1 LRLFTS
7 DGIATVGGYSTSS
20 EDRVWYGG
28 FGRRSGRA
36 EGNGRGNGRW
46 RGLRRVGPR
55 SGHDEARGVTLRQG
69 FDGLGFR
76 EYAALSVE
84 QGFDPG
90 AQARPVALRQVELAA
105 QIEQGDL
112 ADLLAGAFGGDEAER
127 EVGFVG
133 GFIPRR
139 GFADEHGGEVG
150 LAARVVKGIYIILW
164 HYKVFRKFM
173 PPRRFKWKCD
183 RSLTSTGAT
192 IGSSP
197 PP

>member
-1 LRLFTS
+1 MGS
-7 DGIATVGGYSTSS
+7 QQSVGIPPAAKTGFG
-20 EDRVWYGG
+20 YGG

-112 ADLLAGAFGGDEAER
+112 ADLLAGAFGSDEAER

-139 GFADEHGGEVG
+139 GFPDEYGGEVG

-164 HYKVFRKFM
+164 HYKVFQKFIGGF
-173 PPRRFKWKCD
+173 PGVFSS
-183 RSLTSTGAT
+183 SLRWVAKKVLKMG
-192 IGSSP
+192 
-197 PP
+197 